1 MNKKFLALAVAAAS
15 ISTAASAATVYKDD
29 TSTLN
34 IGGRVEVRGNISSAN
49 KSDSD
54 DNKYEDASRVRLNIG
69 GEQKL
74 NDDISFIGF
83 TEFELTENDSNETDD
98 LSTNTRYLYAG
109 ITSQRFGALT
119 YGHQDTSFTYITN
132 WTDRAENFTGDIN
145 EYNAATS
152 DRADNVLRYALSVD
166 RLTIQAHVQADSNA
180 DGSNTPTNGS
190 DNGTD
195 GYGVIAAYKLTD
207 ALEIGAGWAQT
218 DGSAPISGLDINGNP
233 TNIGGDNQDSGDNY
247 TYTGAIK
254 YVQGGVWVAV
264 TYEGGKLSRNDN
276 DQTDF
281 NAVDAF
287 AGYTFGD
294 NNINMSYNYL
304 DADEDSFKSINEN
317 NLNLEYAR
325 YFGHNVTAFASYRI
339 NLLSD
344 GDASTQATDDQ
355 AMLGLRYAF

>member
-1 MNKKFLALAVAAAS
+1 MKKTLLALAVAAAT

-34 IGGRVEVRGNISSAN
+34 IGGRVEVRGNISSNN

-54 DNKYEDASRVRLNIG
+54 DNKYDDQSRVRLNVG

-83 TEFELTENDSNETDD
+83 TEFEITENNDSTSSDD
-98 LSTNTRYLYAG
+98 VDANTRYLYAG

-152 DRADNVLRYALSVD
+152 DRADNVLRYALTLD
-166 RLTIQAHVQADSNA
+166 RLTIQAHVQADSNG
-180 DGSNTPTNGS
+180 DGSDLTNHATPS
-190 DNGTD
+190 TD
-195 GYGVIAAYKLTD
+195 GFGLIAAYKLTD
-207 ALEIGAGWAQT
+207 SLEVGAGYAQT
-218 DGSAPISGLDINGNP
+218 DGNNS
-233 TNIGGDNQDSGDNY
+233 GDNEDTGDNY

-254 YVQGGVWVAV
+254 YVNGGLWLAV
-264 TYEGGKLSRNDN
+264 NYEGGTVSGTEDRVLNTPLTGES
-276 DQTDF
+276 DF

-294 NNINMSYNYL
+294 NNVNMSYNYF
-304 DADEDSFKSINEN
+304 DADKNNYDSLNEN
-317 NLNLEYAR
+317 NLNIEYAR
-325 YFGHNVTAFASYRI
+325 YFGQHVTAFASYRI

-344 GDASTQATDDQ
+344 GDAATGKQTDDQ

>member
-49 KSDSD
+49 KSDAD
-54 DNKYEDASRVRLNIG
+54 DNKYNDASRVRLNIG

-83 TEFELTENDSNETDD
+83 TEYEITENNDAATSDD
-98 LSTNTRYLYAG
+98 TAFNTRYLYAG

-119 YGHQDTSFTYITN
+119 YGHQNTSFTYITD

-152 DRADNVLRYALSVD
+152 DRADNVLRYALTVD
-166 RLTIQAHVQADSNA
+166 RLTIQAHVQADSNG
-180 DGSNTPTNGS
+180 DGNNLTNHATPS
-190 DNGTD
+190 TD
-195 GYGVIAAYKLTD
+195 GFGVIAAYKLTD
-207 ALEIGAGWAQT
+207 ELEVGAGYAQT
-218 DGSAPISGLDINGNP
+218 DGNSTGDAQD
-233 TNIGGDNQDSGDNY
+233 TGDNL

-254 YVQGGVWVAV
+254 YVRGGLWLAA
-264 TYEGGKLSRNDN
+264 TYEGGTVSGTENSVLNTPLTGES
-276 DQTDF
+276 DF

-294 NNINMSYNYL
+294 NNVNMSYNYF
-304 DADEDSFKSINEN
+304 DADEDNYDSLNEN

-325 YFGHNVTAFASYRI
+325 YFGQNVTAFVSYRI

-344 GDASTQATDDQ
+344 GDAATSKQTDDQ